1 MSMAS
6 PQKQGGRFEPN
17 YFYQF
22 RLILIGD
29 STVGKSSLLRQFTDG
44 NFVQSSDPTVGV
56 DFHVRILQLNG
67 KVYFSGFR
75 NSSDLY
81 KICLKL
87 TFKI

>member
-1 MSMAS
+1 MSIS

-44 NFVQSSDPTVGV
+44 HFIQTSDPTVGV

-67 KVYFSGFR
+67 RFIYIVLCYKF
-75 NSSDLY
+75 NSIEKKPESN
-81 KICLKL
+81 
-87 TFKI
+87 T

>member
-1 MSMAS
+1 MTTS

-44 NFVQSSDPTVGV
+44 HFIQSSDPTVGV
-56 DFHVRILQLNG
+56 DFHVRILQLDGNFHIST
-67 KVYFSGFR
+67 FS
-75 NSSDLY
+75 S
-81 KICLKL
+81 KL
-87 TFKI
+87 VALADFVNPFL

>member
-67 KVYFSGFR
+67 KVYFSGFG